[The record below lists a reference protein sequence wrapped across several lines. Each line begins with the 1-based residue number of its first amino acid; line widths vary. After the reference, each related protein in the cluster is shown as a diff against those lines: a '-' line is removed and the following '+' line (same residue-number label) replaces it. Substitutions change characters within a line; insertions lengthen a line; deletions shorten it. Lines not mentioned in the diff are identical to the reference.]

1 MLVVFLYTVA
11 RQSGENFNTWSIKQS
26 NCIKIRMYPLESDSP
41 NNSTNETGHHPE
53 PKGNQNVATVPCLL
67 AK

>member
-1 MLVVFLYTVA
+1 MYFHTLA
-11 RQSGENFNTWSIKQS
+11 RHSRENLNNTWSIKQS
-26 NCIKIRMYPLESDSP
+26 NCVKIRIYPLESDSP
-41 NNSTNETGHHPE
+41 NHNTNETGHHPE